1 MLITYCVEFVRNCNV
16 LLLISKLDT
25 RPSLSPK
32 PSPRAMSTS
41 HVRSNLV
48 NMQDTEHRK
57 NGISSDVPK
66 MNSNGHVHENN
77 DLNDEVDDGLAAL
90 KRQPSIKDRRRV
102 CIASIFSCLKIYL
115 NIK

>member
-1 MLITYCVEFVRNCNV
+1 MFRKCFV
-16 LLLISKLDT
+16 LLLILKLDT

-41 HVRSNLV
+41 HIRSNLV

-57 NGISSDVPK
+57 NGISTEAQK
-66 MNSNGHVHENN
+66 MKSNGHINDNN
-77 DLNDEVDDGLAAL
+77 DINDEVDEGLAAL

-102 CIASIFSCLKIYL
+102 RKASIIECLIG
-115 NIK
+115 